1 MGFIARGVEAGACV
15 ATVAFLLGLA
25 AVSWLPD
32 ELHVWDSFPISRMMA
47 VLIIPLISFF
57 FSLFLAL
64 IISCD
69 PRVASHSTTSGAAM
83 AGVIALPCLLAIPV
97 EILVIVAATSKNHH
111 VGTVPVM
118 LLACLL
124 DFALSAVFRFV
135 EPNYVVGIRDLWT
148 LQSSQ
153 VWEETHFLASYA
165 FAVAGVLGLVLVFI
179 VPQGLWQLL
188 VVAGLFVLPTAL
200 SILYSYTI
208 REDAQYIVR

>member
-1 MGFIARGVEAGACV
+1 MCGDGSY
-15 ATVAFLLGLA
+15 LLGLA

-47 VLIIPLISFF
+47 VLIIPLISFLF
-57 FSLFLAL
+57 ALFLAL

-83 AGVIALPCLLAIPV
+83 AGVIALPCLLSIPV
-97 EILVIVAATSKNHH
+97 EILVIVAATSDSH
-111 VGTVPVM
+111 VSTVPVV

-124 DFALSAVFRFV
+124 DLALSVVFRFV

-153 VWEETHFLASYA
+153 VWEETHYLASYA
-165 FAVAGVLGLVLVFI
+165 FAVAGVLGVVLVFF

-188 VVAGLFVLPTAL
+188 LVAGLFFLPTTL
-200 SILYSYTI
+200 SILYSYII